1 MLFDDID
8 QEVGF
13 FFNVFFFVVNSKGL
27 INENKD
33 ERVKQSIDLAMGV
46 HDVLA
51 IMWMTLALF
60 KNLINFTLTNFKELV
75 IQVMK
80 IINYHVRS

>member
-1 MLFDDID
+1 
-8 QEVGF
+8 
-13 FFNVFFFVVNSKGL
+13 
-27 INENKD
+27 
-33 ERVKQSIDLAMGV
+33 LAMGV

>member
-51 IMWMTLALF
+51 IM
-60 KNLINFTLTNFKELV
+60 
-75 IQVMK
+75 
-80 IINYHVRS
+80 